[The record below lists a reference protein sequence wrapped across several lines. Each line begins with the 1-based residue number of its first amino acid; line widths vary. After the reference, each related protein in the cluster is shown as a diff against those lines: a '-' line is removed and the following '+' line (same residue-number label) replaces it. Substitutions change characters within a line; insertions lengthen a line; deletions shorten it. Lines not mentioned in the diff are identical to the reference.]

1 MEECCR
7 NMDKLFDMYLM
18 IVWEYMEVKDI
29 SICVVV
35 NVRNVLIV
43 RWIGVFVLF
52 CGLFGEFVKMNVEFV
67 WRDVYKCLDDVRKYI
82 IDWFKEVSGKCVFE
96 LFIWDV
102 EDFL

>member
-1 MEECCR
+1 MCLLIFEEFILNIGDYIGFYLGIVVGYFDFFIGRLQDFLIIDLVLMEECCR

-43 RWIGVFVLF
+43 R
-52 CGLFGEFVKMNVEFV
+52 
-67 WRDVYKCLDDVRKYI
+67 
-82 IDWFKEVSGKCVFE
+82 
-96 LFIWDV
+96 
-102 EDFL
+102 